1 MSETYN
7 EMYNLDATL
16 SKFIHDKLV
25 EFKKFREESYFYIMI
40 YSHEIENGTKTI
52 DDNDI
57 TDDTNWLLD
66 EFIWTFKTIA
76 ADEDYESPSLKIIM
90 RDLELINS
98 EKNFMA
104 KISSIRE
111 HELYDDYIRET
122 AEQEERIKRNLHLF
136 GKYFRSLWI

>member
-1 MSETYN
+1 MN

-16 SKFIHDKLV
+16 SKFIHDKLI
-25 EFKKFREESYFYIMI
+25 EFKKFRNESYVYIMI

-52 DDNDI
+52 DDKEI

-90 RDLELINS
+90 RDLELVGENS
-98 EKNFMA
+98 ENHVME
-104 KISSIRE
+104 KITGIRE
-111 HELYDDYIRET
+111 HPLYDTYLKEME
-122 AEQEERIKRNLHLF
+122 EQEERIKRNLYLF

>member
-1 MSETYN
+1 MS

-25 EFKKFREESYFYIMI
+25 EFKKFRNESYVYIMI

-52 DDNDI
+52 DDKEI

-90 RDLELINS
+90 SDLELVGQDADNNVM
-98 EKNFMA
+98 EKIA
-104 KISSIRE
+104 SIRE
-111 HELYDDYIRET
+111 HLLYET
-122 AEQEERIKRNLHLF
+122 YLKEMEEQEERIKRNLYLF